1 MKIAKEHCSRTTR
14 IVEQLHGQ
22 QSPSSPLGI
31 RLEAGLA
38 GVGVEKET
46 ATEKAIAA
54 RGQLLSR

>member
-1 MKIAKEHCSRTTR
+1 MKMAKEHCSRTTW

-22 QSPSSPLGI
+22 QLPSSPVGI

-38 GVGVEKET
+38 GVEVGKET

-54 RGQLLSR
+54 RGQLVSR